1 MRDLTEEIAV
11 RHPTWPRFRIG
22 VNTGPAVIGNVGGGD
37 QRSFAAI
44 GDTTNVA
51 ARLQSAALPG
61 QVLASSTTVARL
73 EGAVDARSVGT
84 RSLKGKGDEV
94 DVYELIGSRA

>member
-1 MRDLTEEIAV
+1 
-11 RHPTWPRFRIG
+11 
-22 VNTGPAVIGNVGGGD
+22 VNTGPAVIGNVGDGD

-51 ARLQSAALPG
+51 ARLQSEALPG

-73 EGAVDARSVGT
+73 EGAVDSRSVGT
-84 RSLKGKGDEV
+84 RSLKGKGDKV
-94 DVYELIGSRA
+94 DVYELIGSHA

>member
-1 MRDLTEEIAV
+1 MRDLTEEIAAQ
-11 RHPTWPRFRIG
+11 HPTWPRFRIG

-61 QVLASSTTVARL
+61 QVLASSSTIARL
-73 EGAVDARSVGT
+73 EGAVDVRALGK

-94 DVYELIGSRA
+94 DVFELVRSHA

>member
-1 MRDLTEEIAV
+1 
-11 RHPTWPRFRIG
+11 
-22 VNTGPAVIGNVGGGD
+22 
-37 QRSFAAI
+37 
-44 GDTTNVA
+44 
-51 ARLQSAALPG
+51 
-61 QVLASSTTVARL
+61 VLASSTTVARL